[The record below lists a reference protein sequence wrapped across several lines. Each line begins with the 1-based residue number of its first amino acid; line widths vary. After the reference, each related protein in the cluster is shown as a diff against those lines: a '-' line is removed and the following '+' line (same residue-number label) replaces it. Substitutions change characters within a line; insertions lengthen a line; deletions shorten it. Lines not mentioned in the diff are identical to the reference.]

1 MTAARSQRLTDSFA
15 RKALPAVQGSAI
27 FWDSDVKGFCL
38 RVSPGG
44 GKSFML
50 DYRANGRQRRITIG
64 AYPDWS
70 VAAARDA
77 AKAMKREVDA
87 GNDPMGDRHAHRAA
101 PTIVELWERYRAE
114 HLPTKAQRSQRDE
127 TMMWEQIVL
136 PRFGKV
142 KVADITHE
150 DIDALHRDIT
160 TIRGTPIRANRT
172 VEVLRKAFN
181 LSIRWKWR
189 TDNPASGVRRNPEE
203 KRERFLNKVEIAALA
218 EALAKHPQRTSANAI
233 KLLMLTGARRGEVLG
248 ATWAMFDLENGV
260 WTKPSSH
267 TKQRK
272 LHRVPLSGHA
282 LRLLKELRAVT
293 PGPYVF
299 PGEDGKPL
307 TDIKRTWFSVC
318 KAAGLV
324 EKVEK
329 KDRAGKVV
337 RGRNGRPVIVEE
349 PNVRLH
355 DIRHSFASILVSA
368 GASLPLFGQ
377 LLGHTQVQTT
387 QRYAH
392 LFDDPMRKAAETVGA
407 FMLPE
412 PAMKDVTPPEA
423 KVEERTNRQQN
434 RRSAPSDAA
443 RGKRAAAEPGPRRGL
458 RGGGRGRSARGRLSQ
473 GGRSR
478 PPAQI
483 SGHEGSP
490 PA

>member
-1 MTAARSQRLTDSFA
+1 MTAARSTRLTDAFA
-15 RKALPAVQGSAI
+15 RKALPATQGSAM
-27 FWDSDVKGFCL
+27 FWDAEVKGFGL

-87 GNDPMGDRHAHRAA
+87 GHDPMGERHADRLA
-101 PTIVELWERYRAE
+101 PTIVDLWERYRTE
-114 HLPTKAQRSQRDE
+114 HLPNKALNAQKDE

-136 PRFGKV
+136 PRFGKT
-142 KVADITHE
+142 KVADIVHE
-150 DIDALHRDIT
+150 DIDAFHRDIT

-203 KRERFLNKVEIAALA
+203 KRNRFLNKTEIAALA
-218 EALAKHPQRTSANAI
+218 QALSEHSEPVSANAV

-260 WTKPSSH
+260 WTKPSAH
-267 TKQRK
+267 TKQKK

-282 LRLLKELRAVT
+282 LRLLQEIKAT
-293 PGPYVF
+293 SKGPYVF
-299 PGEDGKPL
+299 PGRDGRPL

-318 KAAGLV
+318 KKAGLV
-324 EKVEK
+324 ETVQK
-329 KDRAGKVV
+329 KDRAGKLV
-337 RGRNGRPVIVEE
+337 RGRNGKPITVEQ

-355 DIRHSFASILVSA
+355 DIRHSFASILVSG
-368 GASLPLFGQ
+368 GASLPLIGQ
-377 LLGHTQVQTT
+377 MLGHTQVQTT

-392 LFDDPMRKAAETVGA
+392 LFDDPMRKAAEMVGA
-407 FMLPE
+407 FMVPE
-412 PAMKDVTPPEA
+412 TPMIDVTQQE
-423 KVEERTNRQQN
+423 VELGKRTNRQQS
-434 RRSAPSDAA
+434 RRSASSDAVPP
-443 RGKRAAAEPGPRRGL
+443 RTRAPRATKPLERLHRRAGSDEPGRQAP
-458 RGGGRGRSARGRLSQ
+458 ALS
-473 GGRSR
+473 GDER
-478 PPAQI
+478 A
-483 SGHEGSP
+483 
-490 PA
+490 